1 MNRALLVRAAIVMGC
16 AAAMSPASAQGQQPG
31 PDPIVGT
38 WKLNPAHTHT
48 SGPVPIL
55 PPAQRVEEY
64 RQTETGHI
72 ALSITTTASD
82 GTTTTSNMLFSAR
95 GGVVTQQSPSE
106 GQMLVETLVVPG
118 EWLVDLPRKRGS
130 APDHAESRE
139 RQRQDHAADVC
150 GYDPAGPV
158 VRGPVGVRSA
168 VEGVTTLQAANT

>member
-1 MNRALLVRAAIVMGC
+1 MNRAQLLRAALAMCC
-16 AAAMSPASAQGQQPG
+16 AAAVSPASAQGRQPG
-31 PDPIVGT
+31 ADPIIGT

-95 GGVVTQQSPSE
+95 GGVVTQQNPSE
-106 GQMLVETLVVPG
+106 GQMLVETQVAPG
-118 EWLVDLPRKRGS
+118 EWLVTYLAKGVQHLTMRKVVSTNGRTM
-130 APDHAESRE
+130 
-139 RQRQDHAADVC
+139 RQTFAGMTAQGRSFEGLLVFDRQ
-150 GYDPAGPV
+150 
-158 VRGPVGVRSA
+158 
-168 VEGVTTLQAANT
+168 

>member
-16 AAAMSPASAQGQQPG
+16 AAAMSPTFVQGQQPG

-55 PPAQRVEEY
+55 PPAQRVEVY
-64 RQTETGHI
+64 RQTDTGHI

-95 GGVVTQQSPSE
+95 GGVVTQQSPAD

-118 EWLVDLPRKRGS
+118 EWLATYLAKGVQYLTMRKVVSANGRTMRQTFAGMTPQGRSFEGS
-130 APDHAESRE
+130 LVFD
-139 RQRQDHAADVC
+139 RQ
-150 GYDPAGPV
+150 
-158 VRGPVGVRSA
+158 
-168 VEGVTTLQAANT
+168 